1 MKHKVKSHL
10 VGSSTTLYFVIPLKL
25 FSHMKQKMPL
35 AALQEMSC
43 L

>member
-10 VGSSTTLYFVIPLKL
+10 IGSSTTAYIVIPLKL
-25 FSHMKQKMPL
+25 FSHMKQKLQL
-35 AALQEMSC
+35 AALQEMSR